1 MAFGD
6 CLKKKLKDGD
16 FLKCSDKKNDK
27 NAFWIIL
34 RNSAVEDLKQCCP
47 QKIDSDVATRIYYH
61 ILVDNLDCLP
71 HFICDILPSNNQER
85 FRVVNR
91 NLFSS
96 NAFHPDGL
104 ANQKGVYAI
113 KNNNEKR
120 KGEKIVFQW
129 MEDKNDY

>member
-6 CLKKKLKDGD
+6 CLKRKLLSNQFIGCEQKK
-16 FLKCSDKKNDK
+16 SSP
-27 NAFWIIL
+27 NAFWIVL
-34 RNSAVEDLKQCCP
+34 RDTAVEDLRECSP
-47 QKIDSDVATRIYYH
+47 QKIDSDLAIRIYYK
-61 ILVDNLDCLP
+61 ILSEYMDFLP
-71 HFICDILPSNNQER
+71 DFVCRVLPSNNQER

-104 ANQKGVYAI
+104 ANQNGICAF
-113 KNNNEKR
+113 KNDNSKC

-129 MEDKNDY
+129 KGDRE

>member
-6 CLKKKLKDGD
+6 CLKRRLKNGD
-16 FLKCSDKKNDK
+16 FLNCEDKKTSP
-27 NAFWIIL
+27 NAFWIVL
-34 RNSAVEDLKQCCP
+34 RDTAVQDIHECYP
-47 QKIDSDVATRIYYH
+47 QKIDSDIAIRLYYG
-61 ILVDNLDCLP
+61 ILYDNMDYLP
-71 HFICDILPSNNQER
+71 DFICSVLPSNKQER

-104 ANQKGVYAI
+104 ANQKGIYAY
-113 KNNNEKR
+113 KNDNVKC

-129 MEDKNDY
+129 KEENQ

>member
-6 CLKKKLKDGD
+6 CLTRKLKNGD
-16 FLKCSDKKNDK
+16 FLACEEKKSSP
-27 NAFWIIL
+27 NAFWIML
-34 RNSAVEDLKQCCP
+34 RDTAVEDIKECYP
-47 QKIDSDVATRIYYH
+47 QKIDSDIATRIYYSILLEH
-61 ILVDNLDCLP
+61 IKCLP
-71 HFICDILPSNNQER
+71 DFICTILPSNKQER

-104 ANQKGVYAI
+104 ANQPGVCAY
-113 KNNNEKR
+113 KNDNVKR

-129 MEDKNDY
+129 KEESE